1 MAIRTKRPRRKDPIA
16 TGTEI
21 GNHSLTTS
29 ELKRGLDA
37 AGFEEGTE
45 DWSIALRAGR
55 KVMNRM
61 HEVNGIAYA
70 IGPNED

>member
-1 MAIRTKRPRRKDPIA
+1 MKRPRRKDPIE
-16 TGTEI
+16 TGTKI
-21 GNHSLTTS
+21 GSYSLTTS

-45 DWSIALRAGR
+45 DWNIALRAGR

-61 HEVNGIAYA
+61 YEDNGTMYT